1 MDVNPFQP
9 WVALIG
15 AVVGFSLGEGSRLF
29 RGWWNVRKNRNV
41 IEAELQ
47 SILCQ
52 ISDKL
57 DILKQELEHLKS
69 KRVMPM
75 LGVRSVMI
83 GYQSIV
89 QDLYPNLSVLERN
102 CLHVIY
108 ERLRVADEFM
118 ERFESDISTAI
129 REKVIEDPYNVFAG
143 KIEDLIDSYQTV
155 KDITTSYLVGTPVD
169 VFRVNG

>member
-1 MDVNPFQP
+1 MNSAQP

-29 RGWWNVRKNRNV
+29 RGWWSIRKNKNV
-41 IEAELQ
+41 IAAELQ
-47 SILCQ
+47 SILYQ

-57 DILKQELEHLKS
+57 DILNQELEHLKS

-89 QDLYPNLSVLERN
+89 QDLYPHLSVLERN

-118 ERFESDISTAI
+118 ESFESDISTAI
-129 REKVIEDPYNVFAG
+129 REKVIEDPCNVFAG
-143 KIEDLIDSYQTV
+143 KIEDMIASYSTV
-155 KDITTSYLVGTPVD
+155 KDLTTSYLAGTPID